1 MAVERQD
8 LVTIGSNIAK
18 YRKLKDYTQKELGDI
33 LDVNYKTISKWE
45 NGNVAP
51 DITLLKSLADVLDIS
66 LDELLSGIKV
76 KHKKNKF
83 VIILNTIL
91 CLFIVFL
98 TGVLIYFNNT
108 KYDLYEF
115 KSNHDLFNIE
125 GYIVNGKDESRFVF
139 EDFSYITKTRS
150 EVLIKELKVDFYIGE
165 ELIHEASTDIN
176 KFISMEK
183 AIESL
188 MIESDISIINNG
200 KKFSDGMIIRIKYL
214 DDNDTYKY
222 DAVELNYDFS
232 KKENYEIAN

>member
-18 YRKLKDYTQKELGDI
+18 YRKLKNYTQKELGDI

-83 VIILNTIL
+83 LILLNTIL

-125 GYIVNGKDESRFVF
+125 GYIVNGKDESRFVI
-139 EDFSYITKTRS
+139 EDVSYLNKSRIVNKANSLTIEFFYNEQLIYSDDVVVENEISIEDLLSHIDTNITFIFDDIDRTIDVSKISVKLFMES
-150 EVLIKELKVDFYIGE
+150 EKGE
-165 ELIHEASTDIN
+165 KQHHVVYFDD
-176 KFISMEK
+176 FISK
-183 AIESL
+183 S
-188 MIESDISIINNG
+188 
-200 KKFSDGMIIRIKYL
+200 
-214 DDNDTYKY
+214 
-222 DAVELNYDFS
+222 
-232 KKENYEIAN
+232 EN